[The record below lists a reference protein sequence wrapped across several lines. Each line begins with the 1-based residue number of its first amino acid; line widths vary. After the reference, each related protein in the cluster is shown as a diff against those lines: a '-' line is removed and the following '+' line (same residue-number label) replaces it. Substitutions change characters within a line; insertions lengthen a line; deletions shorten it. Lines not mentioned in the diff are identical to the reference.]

1 MTKAKANANQ
11 PVERGQVRTMRLPV
25 ELTRDEIFARGE
37 QIARVKDDHT
47 KAQNELDDAT
57 EAWKETKKGIELRV
71 STCELEMR
79 ELARVIRSGL
89 EDRDVE
95 VYDEIDFALQT
106 VFTKRTDSGKVVASR
121 GMTGAER
128 QRQLFKADA
137 SKAKAAEEA
146 SGV

>member
-1 MTKAKANANQ
+1 MAKAKAEQ
-11 PVERGQVRTMRLPV
+11 TGPVERGQVRTMRLPV

-106 VFTKRTDSGKVVASR
+106 VFTKRADSHKVVASR
-121 GMTGAER
+121 GMTAAER
-128 QRQLFKADA
+128 QRSLFKATA
-137 SKAKAAEEA
+137 ESEAAPQA
-146 SGV
+146 